1 MWRAVCGVNGSDG
14 VCGINSDKVVRV
26 RVLMKRRTHKV
37 QAVME
42 MEMEIE
48 MGFFKKKMHIMP
60 EI

>member
-1 MWRAVCGVNGSDG
+1 MWRAMCGVNSSDE

-48 MGFFKKKMHIMP
+48 MDFF
-60 EI
+60 

>member
-1 MWRAVCGVNGSDG
+1 MCGVNSSDE

-48 MGFFKKKMHIMP
+48 MDFF
-60 EI
+60 